1 MTSRDMHVSK
11 WVDIKIIIILINVDV
26 NIILMLHLK
35 SVERKTC
42 LQGESDLVSVGLMS
56 RLT

>member
-11 WVDIKIIIILINVDV
+11 CITIKIIIILINVDV

-42 LQGESDLVSVGLMS
+42 LQGACDVVSVGLMS